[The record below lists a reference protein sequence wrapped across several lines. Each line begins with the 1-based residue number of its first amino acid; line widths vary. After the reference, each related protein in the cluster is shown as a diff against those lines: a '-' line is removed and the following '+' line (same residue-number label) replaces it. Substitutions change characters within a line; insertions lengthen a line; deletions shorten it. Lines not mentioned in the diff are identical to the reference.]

1 MADKKHKLLLWKATE
16 TQKHDVILKLLKKGC
31 SVNEVVTD
39 GGMTGLHLA
48 CAKGDLDGAVL
59 YLDNG
64 AEIDAR
70 DNVERTP
77 LHFAAANGSNIDL
90 IDELINR
97 GADVNAQSLGGDT
110 PLIKA
115 IMFDNAFGVKALLDQ
130 GADAKLRN
138 ANDRDAE
145 SFAHASR
152 NEEILQALGLS

>member
-1 MADKKHKLLLWKATE
+1 MADKKSKLLLWKATE
-16 TQKHDVILKLLKKGC
+16 TKKHDVILKLFKKGI

-48 CAKGDLDGAVL
+48 CAQGDLDGAKI

-64 AEIDAR
+64 AEVDAR

-90 IDELINR
+90 IDELVNR

-115 IMFDNAFGVKALLDQ
+115 IMFDNVD
-130 GADAKLRN
+130 
-138 ANDRDAE
+138 
-145 SFAHASR
+145 
-152 NEEILQALGLS
+152 